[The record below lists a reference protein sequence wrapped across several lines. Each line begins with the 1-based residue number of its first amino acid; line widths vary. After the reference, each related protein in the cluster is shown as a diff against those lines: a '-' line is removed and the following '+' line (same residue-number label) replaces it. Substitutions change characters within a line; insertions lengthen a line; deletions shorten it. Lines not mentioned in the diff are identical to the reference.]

1 LDDLSKGAVLVDPLP
16 ALQSG
21 KPTHRFGI
29 ALETTTATR
38 PADAVEDASAPGAKG
53 LKADAIGYI
62 SNLVIAVASTAPAYS
77 LAATLGFIV
86 AVTGVGTHAPAVLI
100 VSFIPILFV
109 SVGYRFLN
117 LADPDA
123 GTTFAWV
130 TRAFGPQIGW
140 VNGWAIFL
148 ADIIVMASLAAIAS
162 NYTFLL
168 FDSTA
173 HPSNF
178 VLIVGAVVW
187 IALMTWI
194 CYRGIELSARVQTAL
209 LGIELFTLSLFAIV
223 ALIKV
228 YANTPAHSLHV
239 SASWFNP
246 FDLGWNALIAG
257 VLLGIFIYWG
267 WDSGVAVNEESRDR
281 HRGPGKAAVVSTL
294 ILLLIYVI
302 VSAAAQA
309 YHGTKFLAG
318 NSSDV
323 LNALGSNV
331 FGSPLD
337 KLLIITVLT
346 SASASTQTTILPTA
360 RTTLSMAKWDSI
372 PRAFGNVHSRF
383 FTPSF
388 STLLM
393 GGLSI
398 LWTVALL
405 GLNPNQ
411 NVLGDTISALGF
423 SVCFYYGFTGL
434 ACAVYFRRDLLKSAR
449 NFFLAGVVPL
459 AGGIMMGYVGVKAF
473 SYYNTAGN
481 NYSKALLGIQTPI
494 LVGIG
499 GLILGI
505 VLMFASWPFFPSFFQ
520 RKWFETANPAVL
532 EADAAHQPE
541 PLVPGEPPE
550 IERPGRHIL

>member
-1 LDDLSKGAVLVDPLP
+1 PQAAETAVDR
-16 ALQSG
+16 
-21 KPTHRFGI
+21 T
-29 ALETTTATR
+29 
-38 PADAVEDASAPGAKG
+38 APGAKG

-86 AVTGVGTHAPAVLI
+86 AIGGVGVHAPAVLI

-123 GTTFAWV
+123 GTTFAWT

-168 FDSTA
+168 FSSSGA
-173 HPSNF
+173 PSNF
-178 VLIVGAVVW
+178 WLIVGAVVW
-187 IALMTWI
+187 IAVMTWI
-194 CYRGIELSARVQTAL
+194 CYRGIELSARIQTFL
-209 LGIELFTLSLFAIV
+209 LSLEVFTLALFVVV
-223 ALIKV
+223 ALVKV
-228 YANTPAHSLHV
+228 YSGNPAHSIHV

-246 FDLGWNALIAG
+246 FDLSWGALIDG

-267 WDSGVAVNEESRDR
+267 WDSGVAVNEESRDK
-281 HRGPGKAAVVSTL
+281 HRGPGKAAVLSTV
-294 ILLLIYVI
+294 ILLLIYVA

-309 YHGTKFLAG
+309 FHGTAFLAN
-318 NSSDV
+318 NSDDV
-323 LNALGSNV
+323 LNALGTGV
-331 FGSPLD
+331 FGSGLD
-337 KLLIITVLT
+337 KLLIICVLT

-360 RTTLSMAKWDSI
+360 RTTLSMAKWNAI
-372 PRAFGNVHSRF
+372 PQAFGRIHPRF
-383 FTPSF
+383 FTPTF

-398 LWTVALL
+398 AWTVALL
-405 GLNPNQ
+405 AFNPNQ
-411 NVLGDTISALGF
+411 DVLGDTISALGF
-423 SVCFYYGFTGL
+423 AVCFYYGFTGL
-434 ACAVYFRRDLLKSAR
+434 ACALYFRRDLFKSAR
-449 NFFLAGVVPL
+449 NFIFAGLIPVV
-459 AGGIMMGYVGVKAF
+459 GGLMMAYVAIKAY

-481 NYSKALLGIQTPI
+481 NYSKPVAGIETPI
-494 LVGIG
+494 FVGIG

-505 VLMFASWPFFPSFFQ
+505 ILMFASWPFFGGFFQ
-520 RKWFETANPAVL
+520 RAWLGAADPRVL
-532 EADAAHQPE
+532 ADDATYKAKPVA
-541 PLVPGEPPE
+541 PD
-550 IERPGRHIL
+550 

>member
-1 LDDLSKGAVLVDPLP
+1 M
-16 ALQSG
+16 
-21 KPTHRFGI
+21 
-29 ALETTTATR
+29 
-38 PADAVEDASAPGAKG
+38 PADATPVDPTAPGAKG

-62 SNLVIAVASTAPAYS
+62 SNLVIAIASTAPAYS

-86 AVTGVGTHAPAVLI
+86 AVSGVGFHAPAVLL
-100 VSFIPILFV
+100 VSFIPMLFI
-109 SVGYRFLN
+109 SLGYRFFN

-130 TRAFGPQIGW
+130 TRAFGPQLGW

-148 ADIIVMASLAAIAS
+148 ADIIVMASLSVIAS
-162 NYTFLL
+162 TYTFSLW
-168 FDSTA
+168 DG
-173 HPSNF
+173 HPHTWA
-178 VLIVGAVVW
+178 IIAGAVVW
-187 IALMTWI
+187 IVLMTWI
-194 CYRGIELSARVQTAL
+194 CYRGIELSARVQTFL
-209 LGIELFTLSLFAIV
+209 LSLEILTLALFAV
-223 ALIKV
+223 VSLVKV
-228 YANTPAHSLHV
+228 YSGHPAHAIKV

-246 FDLGWNALIAG
+246 FDLSWSALIAG

-309 YHGTKFLAG
+309 FHGTKFLAA

-323 LNALGSNV
+323 LNPLGHDV
-331 FGSPLD
+331 LGSPLD
-337 KLLIITVLT
+337 KLLIICVLT

-360 RTTLSMAKWDSI
+360 RTTLSMARWEAI
-372 PRAFGNVHSRF
+372 PKAFGRVHPRYY
-383 FTPSF
+383 TPTF
-388 STLLM
+388 STVLM
-393 GGLSI
+393 GALSI
-398 LWTVALL
+398 VWTVCLL
-405 GLNPNQ
+405 AFNPKQ

-449 NFFLAGVVPL
+449 NFVFAGLIPVV
-459 AGGIMMGYVGVKAF
+459 GGIMMAYIGVKAY
-473 SYYNTAGN
+473 SYYSTPGN
-481 NYSKALLGIQTPI
+481 NYSHALLGIQTPV
-494 LVGIG
+494 LVGVG
-499 GLILGI
+499 GLILGV
-505 VLMFASWPFFPSFFQ
+505 VLMFASWPFFPGFFH
-520 RKWFETANPAVL
+520 RRWWEAADPAVL

-541 PLVPGEPPE
+541 PLLPGEPEE

>member
-1 LDDLSKGAVLVDPLP
+1 MDSTTVAAPAGA
-16 ALQSG
+16 
-21 KPTHRFGI
+21 
-29 ALETTTATR
+29 
-38 PADAVEDASAPGAKG
+38 PADRTAPGAKG
-53 LKADAIGYI
+53 LKPDAIGYI
-62 SNLVIAVASTAPAYS
+62 SNLVIATASVAPAYS

-86 AVTGVGTHAPAVLI
+86 AVVGVGVHAPAVLI

-109 SVGYRFLN
+109 SVAYRFLN

-130 TRAFGPQIGW
+130 TRTFGPQIGW

-148 ADIIVMASLAAIAS
+148 ADIIVMASLAAVAS
-162 NYTFLL
+162 QYTFALWNG
-168 FDSTA
+168 

-178 VLIVGAVVW
+178 GLIAGAVIW
-187 IALMTWI
+187 IAVMTWI
-194 CYRGIELSARVQTAL
+194 CYRGIELSARIQTFL
-209 LGIELFTLSLFAIV
+209 LSLEIFTLFLFVVV

-228 YANTPAHSLHV
+228 YANHPAHSIHV
-239 SASWFNP
+239 SGSWFNP
-246 FDLGWNALIAG
+246 FDLGWGPLIDG

-281 HRGPGKAAVVSTL
+281 HRGPGKAAVISTL
-294 ILLLIYVI
+294 ILLLIYVA

-309 YHGTKFLAG
+309 YHGTAFLSN

-323 LNALGSNV
+323 LNALGTNV

-337 KLLIITVLT
+337 KLLIICVLT

-360 RTTLSMAKWDSI
+360 RTTLSMAKWQAVPS
-372 PRAFGNVHSRF
+372 AFGRVHPRF
-383 FTPSF
+383 FTPTF

-393 GGLSI
+393 GSLSI
-398 LWTVALL
+398 LWTIALL
-405 GLNPNQ
+405 AFNPNQ
-411 NVLGDTISALGF
+411 DVLGDTISALGF

-434 ACAVYFRRDLLKSAR
+434 ACVIYFRRDLLGSVR
-449 NFFLAGVVPL
+449 NFLFAGVVPL
-459 AGGIMMGYVGVKAF
+459 VGGLMMGYVAVKAYG
-473 SYYNTAGN
+473 YYNTAGN
-481 NYSKALLGIQTPI
+481 NYSKPIIGIQTPI
-494 LVGIG
+494 FVGIG

-505 VLMFASWPFFPSFFQ
+505 ILMFASWPFFTGFFG
-520 RKWFETANPAVL
+520 RRGWEAADPAVL
-532 EADAAHQPE
+532 EADAAHKPE

>member
-1 LDDLSKGAVLVDPLP
+1 LEFVALDTNVVSPAATEADP
-16 ALQSG
+16 
-21 KPTHRFGI
+21 T
-29 ALETTTATR
+29 
-38 PADAVEDASAPGAKG
+38 APGAKG

-62 SNLVIAVASTAPAYS
+62 SNLVISVASTAPAYS

-86 AVTGVGTHAPAVLI
+86 AVGGVGLHSPAVLI

-162 NYTFLL
+162 QYTF
-168 FDSTA
+168 DIWNG
-173 HPSNF
+173 HPHTWA
-178 VLIVGAVVW
+178 LIVGAVIW

-194 CYRGIELSARVQTAL
+194 CYRGIELSARVQSML
-209 LGIELFTLSLFAIV
+209 LGFEIFTLVLFSVV

-228 YANTPAHSLHV
+228 YSGHPAASMHV
-239 SASWFNP
+239 SADWFNP
-246 FDLGWNALIAG
+246 FNLSWGALIDG

-281 HRGPGKAAVVSTL
+281 HRGPGKAAVISTL
-294 ILLLIYVI
+294 ILLAIYV
-302 VSAAAQA
+302 VVTAAAQA
-309 YHGTKFLAG
+309 FHGPKFLSD
-318 NSSDV
+318 NSADV
-323 LNALGSNV
+323 L
-331 FGSPLD
+331 SPLGHGVLGPFHI
-337 KLLIITVLT
+337 LLILCVLT

-360 RTTLSMAKWDSI
+360 RTTFSMARWGAI
-372 PRAFGNVHSRF
+372 PPRFGQVHPRF
-383 FTPSF
+383 YTPTF

-398 LWTVALL
+398 AWTVVLL
-405 GLNPNQ
+405 AFNPNQ

-434 ACAVYFRRDLLKSAR
+434 ACAVYFRRDLFKSVR
-449 NFFLAGVVPL
+449 NFVFAGLIPVV
-459 AGGIMMGYVGVKAF
+459 GGLMMGYVAIKAYG
-473 SYYNTAGN
+473 YYNTAGN

-494 LVGIG
+494 LVGVG
-499 GLILGI
+499 GLILGVI
-505 VLMFASWPFFPSFFQ
+505 LMFASWPFFTGFFS
-520 RKWFETANPAVL
+520 RRWWETADPAVL
-532 EADAAHQPE
+532 IDDAAHRE
-541 PLVPGEPPE
+541 PPHYRGEPDTP
-550 IERPGRHIL
+550 

>member
-1 LDDLSKGAVLVDPLP
+1 MES
-16 ALQSG
+16 
-21 KPTHRFGI
+21 
-29 ALETTTATR
+29 TTLT
-38 PADAVEDASAPGAKG
+38 EHPGALDTTVPGNKG
-53 LKADAIGYI
+53 LKPDALGYI

-86 AVTGVGTHAPAVLI
+86 AVGGVGVHAPAVLI

-130 TRAFGPQIGW
+130 TRAFGPQLGW

-168 FDSTA
+168 FSSSGA
-173 HPSNF
+173 PSNF
-178 VLIVGAVVW
+178 WLIVGAVVW
-187 IALMTWI
+187 IAVMTWI
-194 CYRGIELSARVQTAL
+194 CYRGIELSARIQTFL
-209 LGIELFTLSLFAIV
+209 LSLEIFTLSLFVVV
-223 ALIKV
+223 ALVKV
-228 YANTPAHSLHV
+228 YANSPSGSIHV

-246 FDLGWNALIAG
+246 FDLSWGALIDG

-281 HRGPGKAAVVSTL
+281 HRGPGKAAIVSTL
-294 ILLLIYVI
+294 ILLLIYVA

-309 YHGTKFLAG
+309 FHGTAFLAN
-318 NSSDV
+318 NSDDV
-323 LNALGSNV
+323 LNALGTGV
-331 FGSPLD
+331 FGSTLD
-337 KLLIITVLT
+337 KLLIICVLT

-360 RTTLSMAKWDSI
+360 RTTLSMSKWNAI
-372 PRAFGNVHSRF
+372 PQAFGRIHPRF
-383 FTPSF
+383 FTPTF

-398 LWTVALL
+398 AWTVALL
-405 GLNPNQ
+405 AFNPNQ
-411 NVLGDTISALGF
+411 DVLGDTISALGF
-423 SVCFYYGFTGL
+423 AVCFYYGFTGL
-434 ACAVYFRRDLLKSAR
+434 ACAVYFRRDIFKSAR
-449 NFFLAGVVPL
+449 NFFFAGLVPVV
-459 AGGIMMGYVGVKAF
+459 GGLMMAYVAIKAY

-481 NYSKALLGIQTPI
+481 NYSKPVAGIQTPI
-494 LVGIG
+494 FVGIG

-505 VLMFASWPFFPSFFQ
+505 ILMFASWPFFGGFFQ
-520 RKWFETANPAVL
+520 RKWFAIADPRVL
-532 EADAAHQPE
+532 EDDATYSATPV
-541 PLVPGEPPE
+541 VPD
-550 IERPGRHIL
+550 

>member
-1 LDDLSKGAVLVDPLP
+1 VRPLESTTVPEQP
-16 ALQSG
+16 AAAAFDS
-21 KPTHRFGI
+21 T
-29 ALETTTATR
+29 
-38 PADAVEDASAPGAKG
+38 APGNKG
-53 LKADAIGYI
+53 LKADALGYI

-86 AVTGVGTHAPAVLI
+86 AVTGIGVHAPAVLI

-140 VNGWAIFL
+140 INGWAIFL

-168 FDSTA
+168 FSSGGA
-173 HPSNF
+173 PSNF
-178 VLIVGAVVW
+178 WLIVGAVVW

-194 CYRGIELSARVQTAL
+194 CYRGIELSARIQTFL
-209 LGIELFTLSLFAIV
+209 LSLEIFTLALFVVV
-223 ALIKV
+223 ALVKV
-228 YANTPAHSLHV
+228 YANSPTHSIHV

-246 FDLGWNALIAG
+246 FDLSWGALIDG

-281 HRGPGKAAVVSTL
+281 TRGPGKAAIVSTL
-294 ILLLIYVI
+294 ILLLIYVA

-309 YHGTKFLAG
+309 VQGPTFLAN
-318 NSSDV
+318 NSNDV
-323 LNALGSNV
+323 LNALGKNV
-331 FGSPLD
+331 FGSGLD
-337 KLLIITVLT
+337 KLLIICVLT

-360 RTTLSMAKWDSI
+360 RTTLSMARWNAI
-372 PRAFGNVHSRF
+372 PEAFGRVHPRF
-383 FTPSF
+383 LTPTF

-393 GGLSI
+393 GCLSI

-405 GLNPNQ
+405 AFNPTQ

-423 SVCFYYGFTGL
+423 AVCFYYGFTGL
-434 ACAVYFRRDLLKSAR
+434 ACAVYFRRDLFRSVR
-449 NFFLAGVVPL
+449 NFVFAGLIPVT
-459 AGGIMMGYVGVKAF
+459 GGIMMGYVAVKAYT
-473 SYYNTAGN
+473 YYSTAGN
-481 NYSKALLGIQTPI
+481 NYSKPILGIQTPI
-494 LVGIG
+494 FVGIG
-499 GLILGI
+499 GLILGVI
-505 VLMFASWPFFPSFFQ
+505 LMFASWPFFPQFF
-520 RKWFETANPAVL
+520 RRRWFQTCNPGVLVEDAGHRAASRTA
-532 EADAAHQPE
+532 
-541 PLVPGEPPE
+541 
-550 IERPGRHIL
+550 R